1 MSQQKILGLMKSAK
15 VLVDFKEK
23 KIDSLQKENL
33 KLKTKLSKLETFIIE
48 LTDEDCPKEY
58 KQIILK
64 ELQEC
69 QN

>member
-1 MSQQKILGLMKSAK
+1 MSQQQILGLMKSAK

-23 KIDSLQKENL
+23 KIESLQRENL
-33 KLKTKLSKLETFIIE
+33 ELKSKLSKLETFIIE

-58 KQIILK
+58 KQIVLK

>member
-23 KIDSLQKENL
+23 KIESLQKENL
-33 KLKTKLSKLETFIIE
+33 ELKTKLSKLETFIIE
-48 LTDEDCPKEY
+48 LTDEDCPNEY
-58 KQIILK
+58 KQIVLK

>member
-23 KIDSLQKENL
+23 KIDCLQKENL

-58 KQIILK
+58 KQIVLK

>member
-33 KLKTKLSKLETFIIE
+33 KLKNKLSKLETFIIE

-58 KQIILK
+58 KQIVLK

-69 QN
+69 QD

>member
-33 KLKTKLSKLETFIIE
+33 KLKTKLSKLEPFIIE

>member
-1 MSQQKILGLMKSAK
+1 MSQQQILGLMKSAK

-23 KIDSLQKENL
+23 KIESLQEENL
-33 KLKTKLSKLETFIIE
+33 KLKNKLSKLETFIIE

-58 KQIILK
+58 KQIVLK

>member
-23 KIDSLQKENL
+23 KIESLQKENL
-33 KLKTKLSKLETFIIE
+33 ELKSKLSKLETFIIE

-58 KQIILK
+58 KQIVLK

>member
-1 MSQQKILGLMKSAK
+1 MSQQQILGLMKSAK
-15 VLVDFKEK
+15 VLIDFKEK
-23 KIDSLQKENL
+23 KIESLQRENL
-33 KLKTKLSKLETFIIE
+33 ELKSKLSKLETFIIE

-58 KQIILK
+58 KQIVLK

>member
-23 KIDSLQKENL
+23 KIESLQRENL
-33 KLKTKLSKLETFIIE
+33 ELKSKLSKLETFIIE

-58 KQIILK
+58 KQIVLK

>member
-23 KIDSLQKENL
+23 KIESLQRENL
-33 KLKTKLSKLETFIIE
+33 ELNNKLSKLETFIIE

-58 KQIILK
+58 KQIVLK
-64 ELQEC
+64 ELQEW